1 MDDSVNKN
9 ITDMRQEGNILTP
22 DEGMHLTQKA
32 EVGDSNRVYA
42 AELMLGKADSADN
55 WREASQDE
63 KEAFDARMAEA
74 AEEPDEAA
82 PEEPAPAEVQQQ
94 NTD

>member
-63 KEAFDARMAEA
+63 KEAFDARIEAAAAEDEGTPGADA
-74 AEEPDEAA
+74 AEEGAA
-82 PEEPAPAEVQQQ
+82 
-94 NTD
+94 